1 MLKTIYYFKLMVKE
15 IKRDGLIKPDWTD
28 EQVFFW
34 KLTRYFTMI
43 VPAYYLKMAAGQE
56 EEGYRMLTEFEDD
69 LSAVKQK
76 IPPEK
81 AEEIELGLR
90 AALDPQYEAY
100 LKKKSEQSK
109 EG

>member
-1 MLKTIYYFKLMVKE
+1 MENE

-43 VPAYYLKMAAGQE
+43 VPAYNLKMAAGQE
-56 EEGYRMLTEFEDD
+56 EEAYRMLTESEKE

-81 AEEIELGLR
+81 AEEIESELR
-90 AALDPQYEAY
+90 ADVDPMYKAY
-100 LKKKSEQSK
+100 LKRKSEQSK